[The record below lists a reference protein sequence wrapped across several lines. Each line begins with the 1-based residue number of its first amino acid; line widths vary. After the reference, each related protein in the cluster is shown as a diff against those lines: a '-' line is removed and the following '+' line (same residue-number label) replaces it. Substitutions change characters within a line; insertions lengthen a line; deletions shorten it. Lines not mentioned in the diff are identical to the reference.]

1 MGVGFVEKYALMKTP
16 RRNKEKLWHNY
27 TNFGSHGTIKHGNS
41 LNVLK
46 KIICSLCS
54 CHVDNYWYW
63 NKAIFIRYI
72 YYYLFMTKAF
82 PTLLCINVT
91 NKQTNIA
98 VKVLDLGLTL
108 YYVFSCE
115 STL

>member
-1 MGVGFVEKYALMKTP
+1 
-16 RRNKEKLWHNY
+16 
-27 TNFGSHGTIKHGNS
+27 
-41 LNVLK
+41 
-46 KIICSLCS
+46 
-54 CHVDNYWYW
+54 
-63 NKAIFIRYI
+63 
-72 YYYLFMTKAF
+72 MTKAF